1 MIKID
6 SVVFY
11 SIEKAI
17 KTYRDFAQNELKR
30 ANCNITIDEWLTLNH
45 LLQHPECTQK
55 DLCEAIF
62 KDKIA
67 ISKTLNTLSKKGWID
82 KNNQPSK
89 KQHYTFSI
97 TPSGIETIHKTTP
110 IIENNRKQ
118 ALKGIGIPKEKH
130 VKMVMDQIIMNCTTN

>member
-1 MIKID
+1 MIKLD

-55 DLCEAIF
+55 DLSEAIF
-62 KDKIA
+62 KDKIS
-67 ISKTLNTLSKKGWID
+67 ISKTIDALLKKGCIT
-82 KNNQPSK
+82 KSNQQSK
-89 KQHYTFSI
+89 KQYYTFSI
-97 TPSGIETIHKTTP
+97 SQTGIETIHKTAP

-118 ALKGIGIPKEKH
+118 ALNGIGIPKEKH
-130 VKMVMDQIIMNCTTN
+130 VKMVMEQIIMNCETN